1 MKYLY
6 FYKLVLWNISSIK
19 KYNKEVKYYILKDIH
34 IILFKFYPQYQL
46 KRIKLC
52 SIYNFLFFNIYFFI
66 LFYLYNSF
74 ISFKL
79 LIIFTLFTLLISFI
93 HSFFKFLLFLFT
105 FYSNY
110 SFIFHYYL
118 PLFITILWYCIFFF
132 LFVT

>member
-46 KRIKLC
+46 KRIKLR

-93 HSFFKFLLFLFT
+93 HSFFKFLLLF
-105 FYSNY
+105 S
-110 SFIFHYYL
+110 SHFIQIIH
-118 PLFITILWYCIFFF
+118 LFSITIYLCLLPSYGIASFSFY
-132 LFVT
+132 L

>member
-79 LIIFTLFTLLISFI
+79 LITLFTLLISFI
-93 HSFFKFLLFLFT
+93 HSFFKFLLLF
-105 FYSNY
+105 S
-110 SFIFHYYL
+110 SHFIQIIH
-118 PLFITILWYCIFFF
+118 LFSITIYLCLLPSYGIASFSFY
-132 LFVT
+132 L